1 MLIDVQGS
9 FQARLFNEKVKQAY
23 NRHELWKCLGGNPTE
38 KQKTNDKH
46 RFIKQVM
53 QSLTV
58 FKCMD
63 GNEFNLA
70 VRSLAVWFKRHKGVG
85 LVVLDGMQFV
95 ENADFLSQYERKQNK
110 AQHN

>member
-1 MLIDVQGS
+1 
-9 FQARLFNEKVKQAY
+9 
-23 NRHELWKCLGGNPTE
+23 
-38 KQKTNDKH
+38 
-46 RFIKQVM
+46 M

-70 VRSLAVWFKRHKGVG
+70 VRSLAVWLKRHKGVG

-110 AQHN
+110 HLNASADQAQDAGHKISSIEQFAG